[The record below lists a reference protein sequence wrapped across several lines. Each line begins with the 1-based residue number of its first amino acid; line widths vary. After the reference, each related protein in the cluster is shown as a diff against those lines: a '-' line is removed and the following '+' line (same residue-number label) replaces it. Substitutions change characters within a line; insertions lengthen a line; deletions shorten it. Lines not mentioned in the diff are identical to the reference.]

1 MTDRTTRWREIFS
14 EITQD
19 NGYYEFGKV
28 NFYNLTSLI
37 EDLYVR
43 IDELES
49 ELKNARE

>member
-1 MTDRTTRWREIFS
+1 MTERTNKWREIFS
-14 EITQD
+14 EVTAD

-43 IDELES
+43 IEDLE
-49 ELKNARE
+49 EKLNDKGN

>member
-1 MTDRTTRWREIFS
+1 MTERTNKWREIFS
-14 EITQD
+14 EVIED

-43 IDELES
+43 IEELE
-49 ELKNARE
+49 EKLNDKGN